1 MAHLERRVRM
11 RAPLAGHIS
20 FGVVADMESESS
32 EPSGLL
38 IAAVAGLT
46 QEQRSANVI
55 RYYRMLIDQLDRAI
69 DDPSLAAVLSTVS
82 DVSPEKRRQLL
93 FANKQYVLI
102 VLGHLIG
109 VTARDEFLSALRVLS
124 RNPLF
129 REYWERTREQRRD
142 LSEESLEAQIGM
154 AVDAIVE
161 ERFDDL
167 EEWRVEGP
175 SVPPP
180 SKPTK

>member
-1 MAHLERRVRM
+1 
-11 RAPLAGHIS
+11 
-20 FGVVADMESESS
+20 MESESS
-32 EPSGLL
+32 EPSDLL
-38 IAAVAGLT
+38 IAAAGGLT
-46 QEQRSANVI
+46 QELRRANVI
-55 RYYRMLIDQLDRAI
+55 RYYRMLLEQLDRAI

-82 DVSPEKRRQLL
+82 DVSPERRRQLL

-109 VTARDEFLSALRVLS
+109 FTTRDGLLGALRVLS
-124 RNPLF
+124 RNPVF
-129 REYWERTREQRRD
+129 REYWERTGEQRRD
-142 LSEESLEAQIGM
+142 LPEESLEALIGL

-180 SKPTK
+180 SESTK

>member
-20 FGVVADMESESS
+20 FGVVADMESESA

-109 VTARDEFLSALRVLS
+109 VTARD
-124 RNPLF
+124 
-129 REYWERTREQRRD
+129 
-142 LSEESLEAQIGM
+142 
-154 AVDAIVE
+154 
-161 ERFDDL
+161 
-167 EEWRVEGP
+167 
-175 SVPPP
+175 
-180 SKPTK
+180 